1 MNIYLY
7 NNFSVQYLRKKEV
20 KYLNKSIGQLIKELR
35 VAKRMQQYELA
46 EKAGLSKNYLSEI
59 ENENADPSLRALR
72 KIALALDVS
81 MTQIFRE
88 SNYEEVG
95 ENKSK

>member
-1 MNIYLY
+1 M
-7 NNFSVQYLRKKEV
+7 S
-20 KYLNKSIGQLIKELR
+20 KSIGQLIKELR
-35 VAKRMQQYELA
+35 VEKRMRQNELA
-46 EKAGLSKNYLSEI
+46 KKADLSRNYLSEI

-72 KIALALDVS
+72 QITLALDVS
-81 MTQIFRE
+81 MTQIFEE

>member
-1 MNIYLY
+1 V
-7 NNFSVQYLRKKEV
+7 S
-20 KYLNKSIGQLIKELR
+20 KSIGQLIKELR
-35 VAKRMQQYELA
+35 VEKRMRQNELA
-46 EKAGLSKNYLSEI
+46 KKADLSRNYLSEI

-72 KIALALDVS
+72 KITLALDVS
-81 MTQIFRE
+81 MTQIFEE

>member
-1 MNIYLY
+1 
-7 NNFSVQYLRKKEV
+7 VRKS
-20 KYLNKSIGQLIKELR
+20 LGQLIKELR
-35 VAKRMQQYELA
+35 VEKRMRQNELA
-46 EKAGLSKNYLSEI
+46 KKADLSRNYLSEI

-72 KIALALDVS
+72 KITLALDVS
-81 MTQIFRE
+81 MTQIFEE

>member
-1 MNIYLY
+1 
-7 NNFSVQYLRKKEV
+7 
-20 KYLNKSIGQLIKELR
+20 LNKSIGQLIKELR

-72 KIALALDVS
+72 KITLALDVS

>member
-1 MNIYLY
+1 M
-7 NNFSVQYLRKKEV
+7 RKS
-20 KYLNKSIGQLIKELR
+20 LGQLIKELR
-35 VAKRMQQYELA
+35 VEKRMRQNELA
-46 EKAGLSKNYLSEI
+46 KKADLSRNYLSEI

-72 KIALALDVS
+72 KITLALDVS
-81 MTQIFRE
+81 MTQIFEE

>member
-1 MNIYLY
+1 M
-7 NNFSVQYLRKKEV
+7 S
-20 KYLNKSIGQLIKELR
+20 KSIGQLIKELR
-35 VAKRMQQYELA
+35 VEKRMRQNELA
-46 EKAGLSKNYLSEI
+46 KKADLSRNYLSEI

-72 KIALALDVS
+72 KITLALDVS
-81 MTQIFRE
+81 MTQIFEE

>member
-1 MNIYLY
+1 
-7 NNFSVQYLRKKEV
+7 VE
-20 KYLNKSIGQLIKELR
+20 YLNKSIGQLIKELR

-46 EKAGLSKNYLSEI
+46 AKAGLSKNYLSEI

-81 MTQIFRE
+81 MTQIFKE